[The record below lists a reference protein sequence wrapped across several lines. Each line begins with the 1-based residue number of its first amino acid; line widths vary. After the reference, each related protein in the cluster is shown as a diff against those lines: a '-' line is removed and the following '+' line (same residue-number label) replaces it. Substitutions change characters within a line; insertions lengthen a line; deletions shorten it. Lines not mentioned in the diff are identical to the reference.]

1 MGILSE
7 IAIRLKG
14 HECEMLIKRTRNEIT
29 LSGANF
35 GMADIKIDLASFS
48 NKLIELVKA
57 TQVAVALDD
66 SQYLMCKELS
76 GMDKDDELKNDCQ
89 RIRLMLI
96 MSFSQLRAILG
107 TLSEQPTDE
116 IKQQLNKWIQVMGE
130 LNQQSI
136 KILEPGPKMI
146 SKGPKIAQI
155 MKYQGV
161 DEAELQD
168 AISLM

>member
-76 GMDKDDELKNDCQ
+76 GMKNDELKNDCQ

-96 MSFSQLRAILG
+96 MAFSQLRAILG
-107 TLSEQPTDE
+107 TLSEQPADE
-116 IKQQLNKWIQVMGE
+116 IKQQLSKWMQVMTE

-136 KILEPGPKMI
+136 KILEPGPKML
-146 SKGPKIAQI
+146 SKGPKLTQI
-155 MKYQGV
+155 MRYQGI
-161 DEAELQD
+161 DEKQIQE
-168 AISLM
+168 AINLM